1 MRTKRMRKLTV
12 LPFVVFL
19 TGCGASATTYVHTPN
34 DTTLGRVVVYRN
46 GVAYFERT
54 ADVKEDHLDLQVPA
68 DKVDDFLKSLTVVD
82 AQTGAPAP
90 ITYPTKPPTSLTGL
104 IDMRIG
110 LAKGSGHKLK
120 LSYVTEAPSW
130 KPSYRVVIG
139 ANGKVNLEAWAI
151 VDNTSGE
158 DWNNVKLGVGSSSAL
173 SFRFDLR
180 SVRLVERETLQQN
193 DLFAY
198 APPTGGS
205 TYGNEAIQKKLVA
218 DVDDSTLAQAEEQE
232 KSKDEA
238 NRAVA
243 GNVQYH
249 SAPLPVTVSRSPGGR
264 PSVSGGATAAPYG
277 GMGGYGGGHGAVAQS
292 QPRAEL
298 DNLQRMARSLQSTSD
313 QIVVEG
319 FAAPG
324 DGDKNAASLARANK
338 MREQLV
344 RNGVN
349 PNQIVA
355 VGRGEQT
362 GRNGGV
368 RVVEAPVQQQQGQGN
383 AKAGGDRDHDGTPDG
398 KKDANANAV
407 ADPIGTSHF
416 ESGSVTSVARGTS
429 AMVSIMH
436 TDTEGEVVYLYD
448 PESARGNAQFPFKSV
463 RLKNPSDSALETGPV
478 TVFGEG
484 RFIGEGM
491 AEPIPARSTAFVPF
505 ALDRQIVV
513 DKGENEEDAISRI
526 ITVQR
531 GVFSTEVQH
540 TKKTTFTLSNRL
552 GERAVVYVR
561 HTIGQGYKLSKTNTD
576 NKEEKLGTAN
586 LFRVVLEP
594 HSKGTVEI
602 EEQTPVFRTIDVRT
616 PAGIEQVR
624 FYLSKAAVEG
634 PLKGK
639 VEDLLKY
646 NKDMADIEQ
655 KIQTTREQMAEYRER
670 MDELHN
676 QIFTLKAVKTAGPLM
691 QNLEKK
697 MSEISDRLSKSTIDV
712 VTLQEQLMVARVHF
726 QDGVA
731 DLTLEKKDD
740 KDKKAV
746 AASK

>member
-1 MRTKRMRKLTV
+1 MRKLTV

-19 TGCGASATTYVHTPN
+19 TGCGASASSYVHTPN

-54 ADVKEDHLDLQVPA
+54 ADVKEDHLNLQVPA

-110 LAKGSGHKLK
+110 LAKGSAHKLR

-158 DWNNVKLGVGSSSAL
+158 DWNDVKLGVGSSSAL

-218 DVDDSTLAQAEEQE
+218 DVDDSSLALADEQE
-232 KSKDEA
+232 KVKSDPNVA
-238 NRAVA
+238 NTGGAYRA
-243 GNVQYH
+243 
-249 SAPLPVTVSRSPGGR
+249 PPVTTTQHYA
-264 PSVSGGATAAPYG
+264 SGTRGVGATTKPSPVTG
-277 GMGGYGGGHGAVAQS
+277 GGGGYGYGQGAVAQS
-292 QPRAEL
+292 APHAEL
-298 DNLQRMARSLQSTSD
+298 DNVQRMARSLQSTND

-319 FAAPG
+319 FAAPT

-349 PNQIVA
+349 PNQVIA
-355 VGRGEQT
+355 VGRGEQV

-368 RVVEAPVQQQQGQGN
+368 RVVESPKQPQQQGQGN
-383 AKAGGDRDHDGTPDG
+383 AKAGGDNRDGSPDAG
-398 KKDANANAV
+398 KSAQV
-407 ADPIGTSHF
+407 SDPIGTSHF

-513 DKGENEEDAISRI
+513 DKGDNEEDAISRI

-561 HTIGQGYKLSKTNTD
+561 HTIAQGYKLSKTNTD

-586 LFRVVLEP
+586 LFRVVLDP

-624 FYLSKAAVEG
+624 AYLSKAAVEG

-639 VEDLLKY
+639 IDDLLKY

-731 DLTLEKKDD
+731 DLSLEKKDD

>member
-1 MRTKRMRKLTV
+1 MRISRMRKLTL
-12 LPFVVFL
+12 LPFIVFL
-19 TGCGASATTYVHTPN
+19 TGCGASASSYVHTPN

-54 ADVKEDHLDLQVPA
+54 ADVKDDHLDLQVPA

-82 AQTGAPAP
+82 AQTGQPAP
-90 ITYPTKPPTSLTGL
+90 ITYPTKPPASIAGL

-110 LAKGSGHKLK
+110 LARGSGHRLK

-139 ANGKVNLEAWAI
+139 SSGKVNLEAWAI

-193 DLFAY
+193 DLFAL

-205 TYGNEAIQKKLVA
+205 TYGNEAVQKKLVA
-218 DVDDSTLAQAEEQE
+218 DLDDSTIAAAEEAE
-232 KSKDEA
+232 KVKE
-238 NRAVA
+238 
-243 GNVQYH
+243 Q
-249 SAPLPVTVSRSPGGR
+249 PVVT
-264 PSVSGGATAAPYG
+264 AQAAPYTGMG
-277 GMGGYGGGHGAVAQS
+277 GMGAGGGAANMRGGGGHMSPSATHS
-292 QPRAEL
+292 RPETKPEL
-298 DNLQRMARSLQSTSD
+298 AGIQRMARALQSAPD
-313 QIVVEG
+313 QVVVEG
-319 FAAPG
+319 FASAG
-324 DGDKNAASLARANK
+324 DSDKNASSLARANK
-338 MREQLV
+338 MRDQLV
-344 RNGVN
+344 RNGLDPSKV
-349 PNQIVA
+349 VA

-368 RVVEAPVQQQQGQGN
+368 RVIEAPKQDQHAQGQG
-383 AKAGGDRDHDGTPDG
+383 KAGGDGSGNTETQ
-398 KKDANANAV
+398 AQAQA

-436 TDTEGEVVYLYD
+436 TDTDGEVVYLYD

-491 AEPIPARSTAFVPF
+491 AEPIPARAMAFVPF

-513 DKGENEEDAISRI
+513 DKGDNESDAISRI

-561 HTIGQGYKLSKTNTD
+561 HTVAPGYKLSKTPAGAG
-576 NKEEKLGTAN
+576 EEKLGAAN
-586 LFRVVLEP
+586 LFRVVVEP
-594 HSKGTVEI
+594 HSKAEVDI
-602 EEQTPVFRTIDVRT
+602 EEATPVFRTIDVRT
-616 PAGIEQVR
+616 PSGIEQVR
-624 FYLSKAAVEG
+624 AYLSHAVVEG
-634 PLKGK
+634 PLKAK
-639 VEDLLKY
+639 VDELLKL

-655 KIQTTREQMAEYRER
+655 KIQTTREQMSEYRER

-691 QNLEKK
+691 ANLEKK
-697 MSEISDRLSKSTIDV
+697 MSEVSDRLSKSTIDI
-712 VTLQEQLMVARVHF
+712 VTLQEQLMVARIHF

-731 DLTLEKKDD
+731 DLSLEKKDD
-740 KDKKAV
+740 KKV
-746 AASK
+746 ATTK

>member
-1 MRTKRMRKLTV
+1 
-12 LPFVVFL
+12 L
-19 TGCGASATTYVHTPN
+19 TGCGASASSYVHTPN

-90 ITYPTKPPTSLTGL
+90 ITYPTKPPTSITGL

-110 LAKGSGHKLK
+110 LAKGSAHKLK

-139 ANGKVNLEAWAI
+139 KDNKVNLEAWAI

-218 DVDDSTLAQAEEQE
+218 DVDDSSLALADEQE
-232 KSKDEA
+232 KVKTTTTA
-238 NRAVA
+238 PTVVA
-243 GNVQYH
+243 GNTYRAPPPPVTTH
-249 SAPLPVTVSRSPGGR
+249 SAR
-264 PSVSGGATAAPYG
+264 PSAGAGSTANPYYGGGAG
-277 GMGGYGGGHGAVAQS
+277 GGGYGHGAVAQS
-292 QPRAEL
+292 QPTPQL
-298 DNLQRMARSLQSTSD
+298 DNLQRMARSLQSTND

-324 DGDKNAASLARANK
+324 DGDKDAASLARANK

-355 VGRGEQT
+355 VGRGEQV

-368 RVVEAPVQQQQGQGN
+368 RVVEAPQQQQGQGN
-383 AKAGGDRDHDGTPDG
+383 AKAGGGDNRDGKPDG
-398 KKDANANAV
+398 AKNGEGLA

-478 TVFGEG
+478 TVFGDG

-513 DKGENEEDAISRI
+513 DKGDSEEDAISRI

-576 NKEEKLGTAN
+576 NKEEKLGPAN

-639 VEDLLKY
+639 IDDLLKY

-655 KIQTTREQMAEYRER
+655 KIATTREQMSEYRER

-731 DLTLEKKDD
+731 DLSLEKKDD
-740 KDKKAV
+740 KEKKAV

>member
-1 MRTKRMRKLTV
+1 MRKLTV

-19 TGCGASATTYVHTPN
+19 TGCGASATSYVHTPN

-90 ITYPTKPPTSLTGL
+90 ITYPTKPPTSITGL

-198 APPTGGS
+198 APPVGGS

-232 KSKDEA
+232 KYKDEA
-238 NRAVA
+238 TKTVA
-243 GNVQYH
+243 GNVQMH
-249 SAPLPVTVSRSPGGR
+249 SAPPPPVTISRGPGNR
-264 PSVSGGATAAPYG
+264 PTTATSAPY
-277 GMGGYGGGHGAVAQS
+277 GGYGGGHGAAAQS
-292 QPRAEL
+292 QPQL
-298 DNLQRMARSLQSTSD
+298 DSLQRMARSLQSTSD

-319 FAAPG
+319 FAAPN

-344 RNGVN
+344 RNGVD

-362 GRNGGV
+362 GRSGGV
-368 RVVEAPVQQQQGQGN
+368 RVVEAPRQTQQGQGN
-383 AKAGGDRDHDGTPDG
+383 AAKAGGDNRDGTPD
-398 KKDANANAV
+398 KNAV
-407 ADPIGTSHF
+407 AAADPIGTSHF

-561 HTIGQGYKLSKTNTD
+561 HTIAQGYKLSKTNTD
-576 NKEEKLGTAN
+576 NKEEKLGPAN

-634 PLKGK
+634 PLKNRI
-639 VEDLLKY
+639 EDLLKY

-655 KIQTTREQMAEYRER
+655 KIQTTREQMSEYRER

-731 DLTLEKKDD
+731 DLSLEKKDD

-746 AASK
+746 AAAK